1 MCLTYCKQ
9 CRTATHLLPRVHTR
23 PTVCF
28 HRVPFAAASFWGL
41 LLSVNDRCLACNCH
55 HLNAYLH
62 RKLISAYRNTH
73 CLAPL
78 PAHTVSNPCSAGP
91 TLHFALL
98 SAIFYAIYL
107 HSQCP
112 TLSLHFPFTDTC
124 HTLLLATCHQHC
136 NLHFPYSC
144 YLFTASSNAIFMMMC
159 RFVANGMLYI
169 CKCCMHANA
178 MRSAT
183 SGPNREENK
192 NYHNTDNGIDVNW
205 LIRIITWWCDV
216 TSRMWWRC
224 QRMEN
229 VLKQFRI
236 STKIRYICVYIAKAI

>member
-112 TLSLHFPFTDTC
+112 ALSLHFPCTFPSPILATLC
-124 HTLLLATCHQHC
+124 CLPHAINIAIFIFHIPVIYLLLVVMR
-136 NLHFPYSC
+136 YS
-144 YLFTASSNAIFMMMC
+144 
-159 RFVANGMLYI
+159 
-169 CKCCMHANA
+169 
-178 MRSAT
+178 
-183 SGPNREENK
+183 
-192 NYHNTDNGIDVNW
+192 
-205 LIRIITWWCDV
+205 WWCAALLPMACYTYV
-216 TSRMWWRC
+216 
-224 QRMEN
+224 N
-229 VLKQFRI
+229 VACMQMQCVVQHLVQIGKK
-236 STKIRYICVYIAKAI
+236 TKIIIILTMELMWTDSYV